1 MNKGSC
7 ILVKN
12 PVIQKLELKISLP
25 AADIVDMNDGK
36 SLLKPEHCVLGPK
49 AAVFDCAT
57 CALDLKTCVSDP
69 GVCVLDTETSVPV
82 PETCA
87 PVLKTCVQEPETC
100 VPVLETCV
108 LESET
113 CVPDPE
119 TCVPVPETC
128 VPVLKTCVL
137 ESETCVPVL
146 ETCVLESE
154 TCVPDPETCAPVL
167 ETCVLEP
174 ETCVPVLKT
183 CVLESETCVPV
194 LETCVLNPETYALIP
209 DSKAVLAYS
218 ENQPEVPLKDPKV
231 GELRLVFSVEDLD
244 MPGVNSNMIPKDSST
259 PAENDEKQELES
271 NPVSLPTIKPSLT
284 QNVNADPLYYID
296 PLGINDHDLLDF
308 EPEESEE
315 EDDETSP
322 NISRTKDFE
331 QAILSPSNVLTS
343 SPSSMS
349 IGMDEAPVP
358 SPAFSDHF
366 SSPSPRCSTPTS
378 SPSNPW
384 AWKQSSGD
392 TSSPDSS
399 INCYSAAEG

>member
-1 MNKGSC
+1 MFIGTHCFKLHKTMNKGSC

-87 PVLKTCVQEPETC
+87 PVLKTCVQEP
-100 VPVLETCV
+100 
-108 LESET
+108 
-113 CVPDPE
+113 
-119 TCVPVPETC
+119 
-128 VPVLKTCVL
+128 
-137 ESETCVPVL
+137 ETCVPVL

>member
-119 TCVPVPETC
+119 TC
-128 VPVLKTCVL
+128 
-137 ESETCVPVL
+137 
-146 ETCVLESE
+146 
-154 TCVPDPETCAPVL
+154 APVL

-244 MPGVNSNMIPKDSST
+244 MPGVNSNIIPKDSST
-259 PAENDEKQELES
+259 PAENDKKQELES

>member
-1 MNKGSC
+1 MFIGTHCFKLHKTMNKGSC

-146 ETCVLESE
+146 ETCVL
-154 TCVPDPETCAPVL
+154 
-167 ETCVLEP
+167 
-174 ETCVPVLKT
+174 
-183 CVLESETCVPV
+183 
-194 LETCVLNPETYALIP
+194 NPETYALIP

-244 MPGVNSNMIPKDSST
+244 MPGVNSNIIPKDSST
-259 PAENDEKQELES
+259 PAENDKKQELES

>member
-1 MNKGSC
+1 MFIGTHCIKLHKTMNKGSC

-69 GVCVLDTETSVPV
+69 GVCVLDTETSVLV

-87 PVLKTCVQEPETC
+87 PVLKTCVQEP
-100 VPVLETCV
+100 
-108 LESET
+108 
-113 CVPDPE
+113 
-119 TCVPVPETC
+119 
-128 VPVLKTCVL
+128 
-137 ESETCVPVL
+137 ETCVPVL